1 MGDVEYSPT
10 SPSITPSNC
19 SFSQQNY
26 RPNSNGNIVMSP
38 IKHVLIICINGFSIP
53 TDKTIT
59 SLKTINKLMKTGTYT
74 KSCRSIYPTEAL
86 PNLASFLFS
95 ADPVFTGINSDKYDP
110 YHSGIISSEGIGS
123 HYPNLFSVI
132 RCNLKNSFLLDE
144 STLCQDSF
152 DNLNSK
158 SYSADTKS
166 LSSNW
171 KCGVFMS
178 YGMSN
183 NPVTGVVT
191 TSNNGDNFEKLMIP
205 NEYLDIVSKGKD
217 DKETIESVKSFI
229 RNEEITDS
237 EKHSV
242 IFVSLENSNREGC
255 HSGFSKKYWE
265 QLEMTDE
272 LIGQLIEEYND
283 IWSSTL
289 CVIMSDH
296 GRSMDGKDYG
306 KLSMEELITP
316 LIFNGPGIE
325 EGHQLYTSPI
335 SIIDIAPTIIY
346 SLCMSSPIQ
355 WRGRVIKEVFDEEDG
370 WMYTEELG
378 KNQDIIKKFRI
389 LTPKKSYQKVVKYS
403 LSFILI
409 ITFFIVEVL
418 ILLLWFFM
426 KSERENVHNEL

>member
-1 MGDVEYSPT
+1 MEDTEYSPV
-10 SPSITPSNC
+10 SPSLSPSNN
-19 SFSQQNY
+19 SFVQ
-26 RPNSNGNIVMSP
+26 SNNKNISSPVSP

-53 TDKTIT
+53 TDKTIS
-59 SLKTINKLMKTGTYT
+59 SLKNINKLMKTGTYT
-74 KSCRSIYPTEAL
+74 RSCRSVYPTEAL
-86 PNLASFLFS
+86 PNLASFIFS
-95 ADPVFTGINSDKYDP
+95 ADPIFTGINSDKYDP

-132 RCNLKNSFLLDE
+132 RCNLKNLLLDG
-144 STLCQDSF
+144 SSF
-152 DNLNSK
+152 YPEPGENITTK
-158 SYSADTKS
+158 SYSDTK
-166 LSSNW
+166 NINDIW
-171 KCGVFMS
+171 KGGVFMS
-178 YGMSN
+178 YGMNN

-191 TSNNGDNFEKLMIP
+191 NGSNGDNFDKLMIP
-205 NEYLDIVSKGKD
+205 NEYIDIISKGKD
-217 DKETIESVKSFI
+217 DKETIENVKNFV
-229 RNEEITDS
+229 RNEELTYD

-265 QLEMTDE
+265 QLESTDE
-272 LIGQLIEEYND
+272 LIGQLIEEYSD
-283 IWSSTL
+283 IWNSTL
-289 CVIMSDH
+289 CIIMSDH
-296 GRSMDGKDYG
+296 GRNMDGKGYG
-306 KLSMEELITP
+306 KLSMEEIITP

-389 LTPKKSYQKVVKYS
+389 LTPKKNYQKVVKYS
-403 LSFILI
+403 ISAIIIISIFII
-409 ITFFIVEVL
+409 EVL
-418 ILLLWFFM
+418 ILLFWFFM
-426 KSERENVHNEL
+426 KSERENIHSDL

>member
-1 MGDVEYSPT
+1 MEDIEYSPSL
-10 SPSITPSNC
+10 SPLNV
-19 SFSQQNY
+19 SFTQ
-26 RPNSNGNIVMSP
+26 GNNNKNEVSP

-53 TDKTIT
+53 TDRTIS
-59 SLKTINKLMKTGTYT
+59 SLKNINKLMKTGTYT
-74 KSCRSIYPTEAL
+74 RSCRSVYPTEAL
-86 PNLASFLFS
+86 PNLASFMFS
-95 ADPVFTGINSDKYDP
+95 ADPIFTGINSDKYDP

-132 RCNLKNSFLLDE
+132 RCNLKNSLLDD
-144 STLCQDSF
+144 STILLDSSEIKSEITSGK
-152 DNLNSK
+152 NNSNNNDAA
-158 SYSADTKS
+158 SISDS
-166 LSSNW
+166 W

-178 YGMSN
+178 YGMN
-183 NPVTGVVT
+183 NNSVTGVVNIG
-191 TSNNGDNFEKLMIP
+191 SNADNFDKLMIP
-205 NEYLDIVSKGKD
+205 NEYVDIISKGKD

-229 RNEEITDS
+229 RNEELINDD
-237 EKHSV
+237 KHSV

-265 QLEMTDE
+265 QLEITDE
-272 LIGQLIEEYND
+272 LIGQLIEEYKE
-283 IWSSTL
+283 IWNNTF
-289 CVIMSDH
+289 CIIMSDH
-296 GRSMDGKDYG
+296 GRNMNGKDYG

-378 KNQDIIKKFRI
+378 KNQDIVKKFRI
-389 LTPKKSYQKVVKYS
+389 LAPKKNYQKVVKYS
-403 LSFILI
+403 ISAIIIISIFII
-409 ITFFIVEVL
+409 EIL

-426 KSERENVHNEL
+426 KSDRENILS